1 MKNVKSEY
9 LNKVITMKIRSY
21 SHFQGILIGVGANW
35 LLLKYIPVDFITDGY
50 VLLNQK
56 YISEIHISED
66 DIFTQ
71 KVIELKGGDFMI
83 SRMIDLE
90 NSTKLFEEFR
100 EQSILIGIE
109 LKNHQKRYV
118 GFVTQEREKSIRV
131 QLINKNCSWLNEETF
146 LYNEL
151 RAIYF
156 EDDYLFS
163 LNLYNNKEK

>member
-1 MKNVKSEY
+1 MENVKSEY
-9 LNKVITMKIRSY
+9 LNKVITIKIRPN

-35 LLLKYIPVDFITDGY
+35 LLLQYIPVDFITDGY

-56 YISEIHISED
+56 YISEINISED

-71 KVIELKGGDFMI
+71 KVIELKGVNSMI
-83 SRMIDLE
+83 FGKVDLE

-100 EQSILIGIE
+100 EKSTLIGIE

-118 GFVTQEREKSIRV
+118 GFVTKEREKSIRV
-131 QLINKNCSWLNEETF
+131 QLISKNCSWLNEETF

-156 EDDYLFS
+156 EDDYLHS
-163 LNLYNNKEK
+163 LNLYINQGK